1 MAFAAFALGACAPKE
16 QPATLDIDNKLT
28 PEEISAARLTPPVM
42 WKMGRL
48 ASASLSP
55 DGTKALYAI
64 TRYNMSENRGLS
76 QIYVRDM
83 ASGKEFTLTDNTSN
97 NNDPQWSADGSAI
110 YFTSNR
116 SGEMQL
122 WQMGRT

>member
-1 MAFAAFALGACAPKE
+1 MAIAAMALASCTIQEPT
-16 QPATLDIDNKLT
+16 TLDIDNKLT

-55 DGTKALYAI
+55 DGTTALYTV
-64 TRYNMSENRGLS
+64 TRYNMGENRGLT

-83 ASGKEFTLTDNTSN
+83 ASGEEKTLTDNDVERVMSKLLSTFQN
-97 NNDPQWSADGSAI
+97 EFGAVL
-110 YFTSNR
+110 R
-116 SGEMQL
+116 
-122 WQMGRT
+122 